1 MSNLLEQ
8 FPKMKMGTELIEQL
22 TVLPDYDSQICNEDM
37 TVRLMKLSDL
47 YSIYIPSKMS
57 IEIYSKIYLSVLH
70 ALHKKNSEI
79 TLMQQYEN
87 HRVLTKQSPQTNG
100 IIGGADSF
108 SIIGCSGIG
117 KSSAIFSAIPLITE
131 YKIIEQIN
139 PYKKIAP
146 IIIVQC
152 PFDCSAKNLLYSILL
167 QIDEHIGTNYFEK
180 ASRVKC
186 TTDMLITHVMQASL
200 NHCCLII
207 IDEIQNVV
215 RNKNG
220 QNLIAMLTQLINC
233 SGISICLVGTPESAD
248 FFSQEMQLA
257 RRTLGLKYSAL
268 PYDDFFRNFCSVV
281 FQYQYVKNKTEIK
294 ENIIEWL
301 YEHSGG
307 IISVV
312 INLIHDAQE
321 IAIMSNREVLDL
333 ETLNLAYTERI
344 KMLHN
349 FIQPSIITH
358 SSTKR
363 KAKKNKKFIPEQ
375 LKPVNDTIDI
385 YELAMIAKEKKYD
398 AVEFLSNYISIVE
411 LSKVM

>member
-1 MSNLLEQ
+1 MSNLITQL
-8 FPKMKMGTELIEQL
+8 PKMKMGTELVELL
-22 TVLPDYDSQICNEDM
+22 TILPDYDSQICNEDL

-47 YSIYIPSKMS
+47 YSIYIPSQMS
-57 IEIYSKIYLSVLH
+57 IEIYSKMYLSVLH
-70 ALHKKNSEI
+70 ALHKKDSED
-79 TLMQQYEN
+79 TLKQQYEN
-87 HRVLTKQSPQTNG
+87 HRVLSKQIPQTNG

-131 YKIIEQIN
+131 YKIIEQDN

-257 RRTLGLKYSAL
+257 RRTLGLKYSSL
-268 PYDDFFRNFCSVV
+268 PYDDFFRSFCSIVY
-281 FQYQYVKNKTEIK
+281 QYQYVKHRTEIK

-321 IAIMSNREVLDL
+321 IAIMSQKEVLDL
-333 ETLNLAYTERI
+333 ETLNLAYNERI

-349 FIQPSIITH
+349 FIQPSIVTH
-358 SSTKR
+358 SSTS
-363 KAKKNKKFIPEQ
+363 KKTSKKQKVLQKQ
-375 LKPVNDTIDI
+375 LEPVSDTIDI

-398 AVEFLSNYISIVE
+398 AVEYLSDYVNIVE
-411 LSKVM
+411 LSKFM